1 MSGSMAEAKGPTKTL
16 EVRGRR
22 FEYLSTRAYD
32 PTEVYQSGSAYL
44 RIGPAK
50 LISKE
55 LALQRMLLKKGF
67 PVAEIMDSGRLGKQ
81 QFYIEKSLGKV
92 VLRHVFASDH
102 SRYGRV
108 LEKNFSVY
116 LKLTERFANAQLSTI
131 SRAHANGFD
140 KSMNLVDLMIEF
152 PEMAGLISE
161 AFRKAKSRISRFPL
175 VLCHGDLNVSNF
187 LPKGIIDFEWAF
199 WGYAGFDV
207 IGNIYFTYFFPKVKR
222 DRSARV
228 YEPTEGQ
235 IAKYLDAMDL
245 IYERHGLQRP
255 SDYKDDFMYP
265 KAVWAAS
272 KMGKYPGMQRWR
284 FDLLR
289 QITNEY
295 LDGKPIV
302 ETIRSFP
309 S

>member
-1 MSGSMAEAKGPTKTL
+1 MSGSMAEVEGPLKTL

-44 RIGPAK
+44 RVGPTK
-50 LISKE
+50 LITKE
-55 LALQRMLLKKGF
+55 LTLQRMLLKKGF
-67 PVAEIMDSGRLGKQ
+67 PVAKITDSGRLGKQ

-92 VLRHVFASDH
+92 ILRHVFASDYK
-102 SRYGRV
+102 RYGRV
-108 LEKNFSVY
+108 SEKNFSVY
-116 LKLTERFANAQLSTI
+116 LKLTERFAKAQLSTI
-131 SRAHANGFD
+131 SRAHRNGFD
-140 KSMNLVDLMIEF
+140 KSMNLADLMTEF
-152 PEMAGLISE
+152 PEMASLISK
-161 AFRKAKSRISRFPL
+161 AFKKAKSRISEFPL

-207 IGNIYFTYFFPKVKR
+207 VGNIYFTYFFPKVKR

-235 IAKYLDAMDL
+235 TAKYLDAIDT
-245 IYERHGLQRP
+245 IYERHGLPRP
-255 SDYKDDFMYP
+255 SGYKDDFVYP
-265 KAVWAAS
+265 KAIWAAS
-272 KMGKYPGMQRWR
+272 KMGEYPGMQKWR
-284 FDLLR
+284 FDLLM
-289 QITNEY
+289 QITKEY
-295 LDGKPIV
+295 LAGKPII
-302 ETIRSFP
+302 ETIMSFP